1 MTDSIKK
8 DSINISNLHVQLFA
22 ESFEV
27 KSQKDEVSKGYYY
40 SIVNDIEK
48 HSRPAKRQH
57 RKTPFK

>member
-1 MTDSIKK
+1 MTVHIPNKYEV
-8 DSINISNLHVQLFA
+8 HVLLFA

-27 KSQKDEVSKGYYY
+27 KSQKDEVSNSYYY

-48 HSRPAKRQH
+48 HSIPAKRRH